1 MTKSKGFMNLSNY
14 TFVSFGEVIL
24 TYSERCKCVAERRK
38 HYNRVTNNSSFSA
51 NLVLERGFLLE
62 DNIYGHRFAVK
73 IPILIAIHYMLAAC
87 GFWYVDS
94 KIWLIMCVFASC
106 TSVYVL
112 RVYVWLHV
120 CSHGRWCVFGYE
132 SCPCVRMLVKC
143 ASVVAEGC
151 AYVINGN

>member
-1 MTKSKGFMNLSNY
+1 MIKVKVLWIYPTTHLCPLG
-14 TFVSFGEVIL
+14 GVIL

-38 HYNRVTNNSSFSA
+38 QYNRVTNNSSFSA
-51 NLVLERGFLLE
+51 NLVLERGVLLE
-62 DNIYGHRFAVK
+62 DNIYKHRFTVK
-73 IPILIAIHYMLAAC
+73 IPILIVIHYMLAAC

-94 KIWLIMCVFASC
+94 KIWLMMCVFASC
-106 TSVYVL
+106 TSVLVL

-120 CSHGRWCVFGYE
+120 CSYDQWCAFGCE
-132 SCPCVRMLVKC
+132 SCSCVRMLVKC